1 VNKMMTELSEPELK
15 GFLGK
20 KISDTYGRRLG
31 TIIGVTLNDFGEMQS
46 LELEKGNNELQRLSV
61 DQISM
66 DRDKIIAVSKWKI
79 QIESLL
85 KEMDSAQRRL
95 VALSDLLKRKEI
107 PKNLYDELTQKHEEA
122 IKNLK
127 SKKSAA
133 IEIIQSREK
142 ELDRQIE
149 DLTKILIELK
159 AGKWSEEFSS
169 KVYEVASN
177 SIEPNLE
184 YVAKEKRDLA
194 DHIAELTK
202 LF

>member
-1 VNKMMTELSEPELK
+1 MMTELSEPELK

-20 KISDTYGRRLG
+20 EICDTYGRKLG

-46 LELEKGNNELQRLSV
+46 LELEKGNNELQSLSV

-66 DRDKIIAVSKWKI
+66 DRDKIIAVSKWKV

-95 VALSDLLKRKEI
+95 SALSELLKRKEI

-127 SKKSAA
+127 SKKSTAL
-133 IEIIQSREK
+133 EIIQSREK
-142 ELDRQIE
+142 ELDKQIE

>member
-1 VNKMMTELSEPELK
+1 MNYKVYPLIRFQWIE
-15 GFLGK
+15 
-20 KISDTYGRRLG
+20 
-31 TIIGVTLNDFGEMQS
+31 
-46 LELEKGNNELQRLSV
+46 
-61 DQISM
+61 
-66 DRDKIIAVSKWKI
+66 
-79 QIESLL
+79 IESLL

-95 VALSDLLKRKEI
+95 AALSELLKRKEI

-127 SKKSAA
+127 SKKSTA

-159 AGKWSEEFSS
+159 AGKWSEEFAD
-169 KVYEVASN
+169 KVYEVATN

-184 YVAKEKRDLA
+184 YVAKEKKDLA

>member
-1 VNKMMTELSEPELK
+1 
-15 GFLGK
+15 
-20 KISDTYGRRLG
+20 
-31 TIIGVTLNDFGEMQS
+31 
-46 LELEKGNNELQRLSV
+46 
-61 DQISM
+61 M
-66 DRDKIIAVSKWKI
+66 DRDKIIAISKWKI

-95 VALSDLLKRKEI
+95 VALSELLKRKEI
-107 PKNLYDELTQKHEEA
+107 PKNLYDELTQKHEDA

-184 YVAKEKRDLA
+184 YVAKEKRDLV

>member
-1 VNKMMTELSEPELK
+1 MMTELSEPELK

-20 KISDTYGRRLG
+20 EICDTYGRKLG

-95 VALSDLLKRKEI
+95 AALSELLKQKEI
-107 PKNLYDELTQKHEEA
+107 PKNLYDELTQKHEES

-127 SKKSAA
+127 LKKSSAL
-133 IEIIQSREK
+133 EIIQSREK

-169 KVYEVASN
+169 KVYDVASK

>member
-1 VNKMMTELSEPELK
+1 MMTELSEPELK

-20 KISDTYGRRLG
+20 PISDTYGRKLG

-95 VALSDLLKRKEI
+95 VALSNLLKRKEI

-127 SKKSAA
+127 SKKNAA
-133 IEIIQSREK
+133 MEIIQSREK

-159 AGKWSEEFSS
+159 AGKWSEEFSN

-184 YVAKEKRDLA
+184 YVAKEKRDLV

>member
-1 VNKMMTELSEPELK
+1 MMTELSEPELK

>member
-1 VNKMMTELSEPELK
+1 MMTELSEPELK

-20 KISDTYGRRLG
+20 QISDSYGRKLG

-61 DQISM
+61 EQISM
-66 DRDKIIAVSKWKI
+66 DRDRIIAVSKWKI

-95 VALSDLLKRKEI
+95 SALSELLKRKEI
-107 PKNLYDELTQKHEEA
+107 PQNLYDELTQKHEDA
-122 IKNLK
+122 LKNLK
-127 SKKSAA
+127 LKKSAA
-133 IEIIQSREK
+133 IEIIQNREK

-159 AGKWSEEFSS
+159 AGKWSEDFSS

>member
-1 VNKMMTELSEPELK
+1 MMTELSEPELK

-20 KISDTYGRRLG
+20 QIFDTYGRRLG

-66 DRDKIIAVSKWKI
+66 DSDKIIAISKWKI

-95 VALSDLLKRKEI
+95 VALSELLKRKEI

-184 YVAKEKRDLA
+184 YVAKEKRDLV

>member
-1 VNKMMTELSEPELK
+1 MMTELSEPELK

-20 KISDTYGRRLG
+20 QISDTYGRRLG
-31 TIIGVTLNDFGEMQS
+31 TIIGITLNDFGEMQS
-46 LELEKGNNELQRLSV
+46 LELEKGNNELQSLSV

-66 DRDKIIAVSKWKI
+66 DRDKIIAISKWKV

-95 VALSDLLKRKEI
+95 IALSELLKRKEI
-107 PKNLYDELTQKHEEA
+107 PQNLYDELTQKHEEA

-127 SKKSAA
+127 SKKSTA

-159 AGKWSEEFSS
+159 AGKWSEEFAD

-184 YVAKEKRDLA
+184 YVAKEKKDLA

>member
-1 VNKMMTELSEPELK
+1 MMTELSEPELK

-20 KISDTYGRRLG
+20 QISDTYGRRLG

-127 SKKSAA
+127 SKKTAA

>member
-1 VNKMMTELSEPELK
+1 MMTELSEPELK

-20 KISDTYGRRLG
+20 KISDTYGRKLG

-95 VALSDLLKRKEI
+95 IALSGLLKRKEI

-127 SKKSAA
+127 SKKNAA
-133 IEIIQSREK
+133 MEIIQSREK

-194 DHIAELTK
+194 DRIAELTK

>member
-1 VNKMMTELSEPELK
+1 MMTELSEPELK

-20 KISDTYGRRLG
+20 QISDTYGRRLG

-127 SKKSAA
+127 SKKTAA
-133 IEIIQSREK
+133 IEIIQNREK

>member
-1 VNKMMTELSEPELK
+1 MMTELSEPELK

-20 KISDTYGRRLG
+20 QISDTYGRRLG
-31 TIIGVTLNDFGEMQS
+31 TIIGITLNDFGEMQS
-46 LELEKGNNELQRLSV
+46 LELEKGNNELQSLSV

-95 VALSDLLKRKEI
+95 AALSELLKRKEI

-127 SKKSAA
+127 SKKSTA

-159 AGKWSEEFSS
+159 AGKWSEEFAD
-169 KVYEVASN
+169 KVYEVATN

-184 YVAKEKRDLA
+184 YVAKEKKDLA

>member
-1 VNKMMTELSEPELK
+1 MMTELSEPELK

-20 KISDTYGRRLG
+20 QISDSYGRKLG

-61 DQISM
+61 EQISM
-66 DRDKIIAVSKWKI
+66 DRDRIIAVSKWKI

-95 VALSDLLKRKEI
+95 SALSELLKRKEI
-107 PKNLYDELTQKHEEA
+107 PQNLYDELTQKHEDA
-122 IKNLK
+122 LKNLK
-127 SKKSAA
+127 LKKSAA
-133 IEIIQSREK
+133 IEIIQNREK

-159 AGKWSEEFSS
+159 AGKWSENFSS
-169 KVYEVASN
+169 KVYEIASN

>member
-1 VNKMMTELSEPELK
+1 MTELSEPELK

-20 KISDTYGRRLG
+20 QISDTYGRRLG

>member
-1 VNKMMTELSEPELK
+1 
-15 GFLGK
+15 
-20 KISDTYGRRLG
+20 
-31 TIIGVTLNDFGEMQS
+31 
-46 LELEKGNNELQRLSV
+46 
-61 DQISM
+61 M
-66 DRDKIIAVSKWKI
+66 DRDKIIAISKWKI

-95 VALSDLLKRKEI
+95 AALSELLKRKEI
-107 PKNLYDELTQKHEEA
+107 PKNLYDELTQKYEDT

-127 SKKSAA
+127 SKKSAT

-184 YVAKEKRDLA
+184 YVAKEKRDLV

>member
-1 VNKMMTELSEPELK
+1 MTELSEPELK

-20 KISDTYGRRLG
+20 QISDTYGRRLG

-127 SKKSAA
+127 SKKTAA
-133 IEIIQSREK
+133 IEIIQNREK

>member
-1 VNKMMTELSEPELK
+1 MMTELSEPELK

-20 KISDTYGRRLG
+20 PISDTYGRRLG

-46 LELEKGNNELQRLSV
+46 LELEKGNNELQSLSV

-66 DRDKIIAVSKWKI
+66 DRDKIIAVSEWKI

-95 VALSDLLKRKEI
+95 AALSELLERKEI
-107 PKNLYDELTQKHEEA
+107 PKNLYDELTQKHEGA

-127 SKKSAA
+127 LKKSTAV
-133 IEIIQSREK
+133 EIIQSREK
-142 ELDRQIE
+142 ELDKQIE

-169 KVYEVASN
+169 KVYQVASN

-202 LF
+202 SF

>member
-1 VNKMMTELSEPELK
+1 MMTELSEPELK

-20 KISDTYGRRLG
+20 QISDTYGRRLG

-46 LELEKGNNELQRLSV
+46 LELEKGNNELQRLSF

-107 PKNLYDELTQKHEEA
+107 PRNLYDELTQKHEEA

-127 SKKSAA
+127 SKKTAT

-159 AGKWSEEFSS
+159 AGKWSDEFST

>member
-1 VNKMMTELSEPELK
+1 MMTELSEPELK

-20 KISDTYGRRLG
+20 KISDTYGRKLG

-95 VALSDLLKRKEI
+95 IALSGLLKRKEI

-127 SKKSAA
+127 SKKNAA
-133 IEIIQSREK
+133 MEIIQNREK

-194 DHIAELTK
+194 DHISELTK

>member
-1 VNKMMTELSEPELK
+1 MTELSEPELK

-20 KISDTYGRRLG
+20 QISDTYGRRLG

-95 VALSDLLKRKEI
+95 IALSDLLKRKEI

-127 SKKSAA
+127 SKKTAA

>member
-1 VNKMMTELSEPELK
+1 MMTELSEPELK

-20 KISDTYGRRLG
+20 QISDTYGRRLG

-107 PKNLYDELTQKHEEA
+107 PKNLYDELTQKHEDA

-127 SKKSAA
+127 FKKSAA

-194 DHIAELTK
+194 DHIAKLTK